1 MEYCGDHAHQI
12 LSCLHI
18 RTEGYD
24 NVFAPRP
31 SVKTAT
37 QNLGY
42 GIFSGMIMLEIDP
55 ELNTNIGAYKILHP
69 LTKNENFQ
77 CISKDL

>member
-1 MEYCGDHAHQI
+1 VECSGDHAHQI

-18 RTEGYD
+18 RTESYG
-24 NVFAPRP
+24 NFCAPRP
-31 SVKTAT
+31 SVKTAR

-42 GIFSGMIMLEIDP
+42 GIFGMIMLEIDP
-55 ELNTNIGAYKILHP
+55 ELNTNVGAYEILHP
-69 LTKNENFQ
+69 VTKNKTFR